1 MENFKEYKD
10 HINELRTK
18 IANLQ
23 ASLYQEL
30 TRCTCDEKVTKTNY
44 GPGSRFNKP
53 TKTIFDECV
62 VCMKLHSV
70 KTLVDGEFKERRRKS

>member
-1 MENFKEYKD
+1 MENFKEYQD

-18 IANLQ
+18 LANLQ

-30 TRCTCDEKVTKTNY
+30 SRCTCDVKASKANC

-53 TKTIFDECV
+53 TKTTFDECV
-62 VCMKLHSV
+62 VCMKLHNV
-70 KTLVDGEFKERRRKS
+70 KTLVNGEFVERRRKS